1 MSTQGNN
8 YVYTRHIIMLH
19 VKIITLHVVII
30 SRACT
35 CIRQKYTSL
44 DVPSVNLVVQ
54 HTSGLSQENSV
65 SLSVVF
71 VPIENIS
78 RVWTVPLQAATNIHV
93 QLLLLNQ
100 MQQNQSTESVRSA
113 DFWLRDGSSLGL
125 DLKMKVPNCCY
136 FVTGQRRAFI
146 QCIICMQGV
155 FW

>member
-30 SRACT
+30 YRART
-35 CIRQKYTSL
+35 CMGGKRIPPLTCPVLIQSSNIL
-44 DVPSVNLVVQ
+44 N
-54 HTSGLSQENSV
+54 SGLSQENSV

-71 VPIENIS
+71 VPIEIIS
-78 RVWTVPLQAATNIHV
+78 LVWTVPLLAATNK
-93 QLLLLNQ
+93 LLLLNQ

-113 DFWLRDGSSLGL
+113 EFWLRDGSSFGL
-125 DLKMKVPNCCY
+125 DLKMKVPNGCY

>member
-1 MSTQGNN
+1 MLKWKIIMLTWGNN

-35 CIRQKYTSL
+35 CIGGQKYTSL

-71 VPIENIS
+71 VPIEIIS
-78 RVWTVPLQAATNIHV
+78 LVWTVPLLAATNK
-93 QLLLLNQ
+93 LLLLNP
-100 MQQNQSTESVRSA
+100 MQQSLQKVFA
-113 DFWLRDGSSLGL
+113 LRTFGLGT
-125 DLKMKVPNCCY
+125 V
-136 FVTGQRRAFI
+136 VH
-146 QCIICMQGV
+146 
-155 FW
+155 